1 MYTTDLHSGPRHI
14 VAWEQNGYT
23 GAMSKLITNSTKRK
37 AKKAIKS
44 EAKKSFKKHPV
55 RWIIALVVVAALI
68 FILTPTTNPL
78 TTKTETA
85 TEARTDEALALP
97 AYSKS
102 DIIVEH
108 TGYTLNYCEEYEQP
122 YWVAY
127 VLTADE
133 VFSSNSER
141 ADNFHED
148 PSIPTGS
155 ATLADYKGSGY
166 DRGHMIPAADLK
178 WSEQAMDDS
187 FYLSNMSP
195 QVGSFNRGIWAD
207 LESAVRTF
215 AAQNQSICVVT
226 GPVLTDGPYETI
238 GSNEV
243 AVPHYYF
250 KTILDYTGDE
260 HKAIGFLLANEGS
273 SADLTTF
280 AVSIDELEELT
291 GFDFFPA
298 LPDSE
303 EEVLEASFDVT
314 LWDFSEFNAKK
325 TAQKYGYDLDS
336 MTFTQPAQTTKS
348 EPETPV
354 EYVLYFLYENFA
366 SYKIKLIAWVQQLV
380 SNKQTG
386 ASFTSRAL

>member
-1 MYTTDLHSGPRHI
+1 MRALIRASHI
-14 VAWEQNGYT
+14 VARGQKGYT
-23 GAMSKLITNSTKRK
+23 GPMNKLVSKKAKRE
-37 AKKAIKS
+37 AKKAVKR
-44 EAKKSFKKHPV
+44 EVKKSFKKHPI
-55 RWIIALVVVAALI
+55 RWIIALLVVTTVLFI
-68 FILTPTTNPL
+68 FTPTTNPL
-78 TTKTETA
+78 TKTTQTA
-85 TEARTDEALALP
+85 TESSTDEALALP

-108 TGYTLNYCEEYEQP
+108 TGYTLNYCEEYEQS

-166 DRGHMIPAADLK
+166 DRGHMVPAADLK
-178 WSEQAMDDS
+178 WSAQAMDDS

-250 KTILDYTGDE
+250 KAILDYTGDE
-260 HKAIGFLLANEGS
+260 HKAIGFLLKNEGS
-273 SADLTTF
+273 DEDLTTF
-280 AVSIDELEELT
+280 AVSIDELEEVT
-291 GFDFFPA
+291 GFDFFPS
-298 LPDSE
+298 LPDSD
-303 EEVLEASFDVT
+303 EEVLEASYDVT

-325 TAQKYGYDLDS
+325 TAQKYGYDLAS
-336 MTFTQPAQTTKS
+336 MDYTEPVETTKS
-348 EPETPV
+348 APETPI
-354 EYVLYFLYENFA
+354 EYVLYFLYEHFA
-366 SYKIKLIAWVQQLV
+366 TYKLKIIAWFEKFTA
-380 SNKQTG
+380 NK
-386 ASFTSRAL
+386 